1 MPRIPLTIPPDD
13 WKGVP
18 VRLELWL
25 VEVGDMVEKGDA
37 LAELSIPGLVGSLT
51 APEAGRVV
59 ELLAPSERTWQA
71 GDIVGWMETLHT
83 TPL

>member
-1 MPRIPLTIPPDD
+1 MSRIPLTIPPDA

-25 VEVGDMVEKGDA
+25 VEVGDVVEKGDP

-59 ELLAPSERTWQA
+59 VLLAPTERTWQA
-71 GDIVGWMETLHT
+71 GDIVGWMEPLHIV
-83 TPL
+83 PS